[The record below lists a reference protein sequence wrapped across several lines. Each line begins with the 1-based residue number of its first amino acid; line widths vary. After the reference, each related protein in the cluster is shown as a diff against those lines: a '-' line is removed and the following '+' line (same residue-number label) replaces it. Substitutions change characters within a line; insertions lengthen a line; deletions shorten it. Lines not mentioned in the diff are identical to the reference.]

1 MTKPNLVYI
10 FCDQFRR
17 QAIGYM
23 GEDPVVTPHLDQ
35 FAREGVV
42 FNQAVSN
49 YPVCS
54 PYRGILL
61 TGLYPHKNHIFT
73 NCNSKS
79 APKGCYLREDQ
90 LCLSDIL
97 SENGYELGYIGKW
110 HLD

>member
-79 APKGCYLREDQ
+79 APKVVIYVRISFAYPIFYLRMAM
-90 LCLSDIL
+90 
-97 SENGYELGYIGKW
+97 N
-110 HLD
+110 

>member
-1 MTKPNLVYI
+1 MAKPNLVYI

-23 GEDPVVTPHLDQ
+23 GEDPVITPHLDQ
-35 FAREGVV
+35 FARESVV

-61 TGLYPHKNHIFT
+61 TGCIRIKIISLPIVIQEVRLKVVIYVRISFAYPIF
-73 NCNSKS
+73 
-79 APKGCYLREDQ
+79 YLRMAM
-90 LCLSDIL
+90 
-97 SENGYELGYIGKW
+97 N
-110 HLD
+110 